1 VRNRGES
8 GVRESPVRNPA
19 YRLPLAGPLR
29 VGNRPCERIGRPK
42 HGHPLPSPK
51 LGHHV
56 SPRADPALE
65 RAPHPRP
72 AGYAPEPASAV
83 LPAGDAAALE
93 AGHLPGHGSPSLPPR
108 AATGSRGSA
117 AGLACARLR
126 VQRERRPFRERLAE
140 VAERLGRALAGGDPA
155 SVPPR
160 VIARRF
166 AASMEPLHVCRG
178 NPARSSQTEGGS
190 PRFNGAAARVPRKR
204 PTSRRSAPRSA
215 PLQWSRCT
223 CAAETAPGA
232 TRGAASRFSF
242 NGAAARVPRKPRSP
256 ECSGWFWICF
266 NGAAARVPRKRPPR
280 PGLHAPRSRLQW
292 SRCTCAAET
301 RVS

>member
-1 VRNRGES
+1 MRNRGES

-155 SVPPR
+155 GVPPR

-178 NPARSSQTEGGS
+178 NHALIGGRMQRGNSVACERCEAELPRRGNFRCEGTQFWPQSSRATTEPLLRVVPVSRCQQDRSRTDGDSQNILG
-190 PRFNGAAARVPRKR
+190 PRSLPLGPGR
-204 PTSRRSAPRSA
+204 PT
-215 PLQWSRCT
+215 
-223 CAAETAPGA
+223 
-232 TRGAASRFSF
+232 
-242 NGAAARVPRKPRSP
+242 
-256 ECSGWFWICF
+256 
-266 NGAAARVPRKRPPR
+266 
-280 PGLHAPRSRLQW
+280 
-292 SRCTCAAET
+292 
-301 RVS
+301 